1 MSEPSP
7 VVHFQRLWKSFQS
20 PRQSEV
26 QALQDVDLQVQEN
39 EFLAIVGLSGC
50 GKSTLLNLCA
60 GLMFPEQGRVLFR
73 GSPVVRVNP
82 RVGYLTQEAN
92 LLPWLTLIDNVALPL
107 EIKGLP
113 ASRRDAEGS
122 EWIELMGL
130 GGFERHY
137 PHQLSGGMQKR
148 AAIARTLAYD
158 PDVLLMDEPFG
169 PLDAITR
176 LTLQDELLRLW
187 NRRKKTIV
195 FVTHDLTEAISLADR
210 VVIMTR
216 RPGRIKAIMPVP
228 LARPRDV
235 FHIAETPGFAD
246 LHRHLWD
253 TFSSE
258 LEQVGAA

>member
-1 MSEPSP
+1 MAQAP
-7 VVHFQRLWKSFQS
+7 VVHFQRIWKAFDS
-20 PRQSEV
+20 PQQTAV
-26 QALQDVDLQVQEN
+26 QALQDVDLEVREN

-60 GLMFPEQGRVLFR
+60 GLLFPERGRVLFR
-73 GSPVVRVNP
+73 GQPVTRVNP
-82 RVGYLTQEAN
+82 RVGYLTQDAN
-92 LLPWLTLIDNVALPL
+92 LLPWLTLSGNVSLPL
-107 EIKGLP
+107 EVKRLP
-113 ASRRDAEGS
+113 RDEQERQARQ
-122 EWIELMGL
+122 WIELMGL

-176 LTLQDELLRLW
+176 LTLQDQLLRLW
-187 NRRKKTIV
+187 NDRRKTIV

-210 VVIMTR
+210 VVIMTS
-216 RPGRIKAIMPVP
+216 RPGRIRAVLPVP
-228 LARPRDV
+228 LPRPRDV
-235 FHIAETPGFAD
+235 FHIAETPGFAE
-246 LHRHLWD
+246 LHRELWD

-258 LEQVGAA
+258 LERAA

>member
-7 VVHFQRLWKSFQS
+7 VVHFQGIWKSFQGAG
-20 PRQSEV
+20 QDTV
-26 QALQDVDLQVQEN
+26 QALQDVDLEVRDN

-60 GLMFPEQGRVLFR
+60 GLLFPERGRVLFK
-73 GSPVVRVNP
+73 GEPVTAVNP

-92 LLPWLTLIDNVALPL
+92 LLPWLTLSGNVTLPL
-107 EIKGLP
+107 EVKRVAP
-113 ASRRDAEGS
+113 VERERQAH
-122 EWIELMGL
+122 EWIQLMGL

-187 NRRKKTIV
+187 NDRRKTIV

-210 VVIMTR
+210 VVIMTS
-216 RPGRIKAIMPVP
+216 RPGRIRTIMPVP
-228 LARPRDV
+228 LSRPRDV
-235 FHIAETPGFAD
+235 FRIAETQGFAD
-246 LHRHLWD
+246 LHRQLWD
-253 TFSSE
+253 IFSSE
-258 LEQVGAA
+258 LEHIRAS

>member
-1 MSEPSP
+1 MASGGPA
-7 VVHFQRLWKSFQS
+7 VHFEHIWKSFQS
-20 PRQSEV
+20 RNQPAVE
-26 QALQDVDLQVQEN
+26 ALRDVDLEVGEN

-60 GLMFPEQGRVLFR
+60 GLLFPDRGRVVFR
-73 GSPVVRVNP
+73 GEPVLRVNP
-82 RVGYLTQEAN
+82 RAGYLTQDAN
-92 LLPWLTLIDNVALPL
+92 LLPWLTLRENVALPL

-113 ASRRDAEGS
+113 APDRGRQAG

-130 GGFERHY
+130 DGFEGHY

-176 LTLQDELLRLW
+176 LTLQDELLELW
-187 NRRKKTIV
+187 GRRKKTIV

-210 VVIMTR
+210 VVIMTG
-216 RPGRIKAIMPVP
+216 RPGQIKAILPVP

-235 FHIAETPGFAD
+235 FHIAETSGFAE
-246 LHRHLWD
+246 LHRELWD
-253 TFSSE
+253 VFSTE
-258 LEQVGAA
+258 LQGVRAA

>member
-1 MSEPSP
+1 VPDSAA
-7 VVHFQRLWKSFQS
+7 VHFQNVSKAFRGVGQEPVL
-20 PRQSEV
+20 
-26 QALQDVDLQVQEN
+26 ALQDVDLEVQEN

-60 GLMFPEQGRVLFR
+60 GLLFPDHGQVLFR
-73 GSPVVRVNP
+73 GQPVTRVNP
-82 RVGYLTQEAN
+82 RVGYLTQDAN
-92 LLPWLTLIDNVALPL
+92 LMPWLTLSGNVTLPL
-107 EIKGLP
+107 EIKRLP
-113 ASRRDAEGS
+113 AAERERQAH

-158 PDVLLMDEPFG
+158 PEVLLMDEPFG

-187 NRRKKTIV
+187 SSRRKTIV

-210 VVIMTR
+210 VVIMTS
-216 RPGRIKAIMPVP
+216 RPGRIRAVLPVG
-228 LARPRDV
+228 LERPRDV
-235 FHIAETPGFAD
+235 FHIAEAPGFAEV
-246 LHRHLWD
+246 HRELWD
-253 TFSSE
+253 VFSSE
-258 LEQVGAA
+258 LERVRAA